1 MLIIGCDYHPSVQ
14 QIAWVNTETGECGE
28 RRLKH
33 RGEAEQ
39 FYRELKNKR
48 ISVQVGIEA
57 TGHSRWFERLLAELN
72 YEVWVGDPA
81 QIKAKQVRKQ
91 KNDRKDA
98 EHLLK
103 LMLEKTFPRIWVPS
117 PENRDV
123 RQLLLHRHRLV
134 GMRTR
139 VMNQLQAVAMNEG
152 IRRKKGLWSE
162 KGRQQLESL
171 SLMPWTTRRRQ
182 ELLELLDR
190 LDPNIDELSQ
200 AIEQEA
206 ERVPEVKLLM
216 THPGVG
222 PITALAFV
230 LVIGTPERFSCGK
243 QVASYL
249 GLIPCEDSSSERW
262 RLGHITKQGNKLLR
276 YLLGQAAQSVARC
289 EEQWQRQYAHLT
301 MRRNKP
307 IAKVAMA
314 RKLAVR
320 LFWMWRKGWD
330 YQQLKKF
337 GSHVGQLGALNGVQ

>member
-14 QIAWVNTETGECGE
+14 QIAVVDTETGECGE
-28 RRLKH
+28 RRLRH
-33 RGEAEQ
+33 RAEAEQ
-39 FYRELKNKR
+39 FYRELKGKQVR
-48 ISVQVGIEA
+48 VGIEA
-57 TGHSRWFERLLAELN
+57 TGHSRWFERLLSELN
-72 YEVWVGDPA
+72 FEIWIGDPA
-81 QIKAKQVRKQ
+81 QIRAKQVRKQ
-91 KNDRKDA
+91 KNDRRDA

-103 LMLEKTFPRIWVPS
+103 LMMKDDFPRIWAVT
-117 PENRDV
+117 PENRDL
-123 RQLLLHRHRLV
+123 RQLVWHRHRLV

-139 VMNQLQAVAMNEG
+139 VMNQLQAIAMNEG
-152 IRRKKGLWSE
+152 IRRKKGLWTE

-182 ELLELLDR
+182 ELLGLLDQ

-200 AIEQEA
+200 AIQQEA
-206 ERVPEVKLLM
+206 EQLPEVRLLM

-230 LVIGTPERFSCGK
+230 LVLGTPERFDNGK

-249 GLIPCEDSSSERW
+249 GLIPCEDSSADHW
-262 RLGHITKQGNKLLR
+262 RFGHISKQGNKLLR
-276 YLLGQAAQSVARC
+276 FLLGQSAQSTARC
-289 EEQWQRQYAHLT
+289 EERWHRQYAHLA

-320 LFWMWRKGWD
+320 LFWMWRRGWD

-337 GSHVGQLGALNGVQ
+337 GSYVG

>member
-14 QIAWVNTETGECGE
+14 QIAWVDTETGECGE
-28 RRLKH
+28 RRLTH
-33 RGEAEQ
+33 RAEAEE
-39 FYRELKNKR
+39 FYCQLKGKR
-48 ISVQVGIEA
+48 VRVGIEA

-72 YEVWVGDPA
+72 YEVWIGDPA
-81 QIKAKQVRKQ
+81 QIRAKQVRKQ
-91 KNDRKDA
+91 KNDRRDA
-98 EHLLK
+98 EHILK
-103 LMLEKTFPRIWVPS
+103 LMLQDDFPRIWAPT
-117 PENRDV
+117 PENRDL
-123 RQLLLHRHRLV
+123 RQLVWHRHRLV

-139 VMNQLQAVAMNEG
+139 VKNQLQAVAMNEG
-152 IRRKKGLWSE
+152 IRRKKGLWTE

-182 ELLELLDR
+182 ELLELLDQF
-190 LDPNIDELSQ
+190 DPNIDELSQ

-206 ERVPEVKLLM
+206 EQMPEVKLLM

-230 LVIGTPERFSCGK
+230 LVIGSPERFSCGK

-249 GLIPCEDSSSERW
+249 GLIPCEDSSADHR
-262 RLGHITKQGNKLLR
+262 RFGHITKQGNKLLR
-276 YLLGQAAQSVARC
+276 FLLGQSAQSVARC
-289 EEQWQRQYAHLT
+289 EEQWHRRYVHLQ

-320 LFWMWRKGWD
+320 LFWMWHNGWE
-330 YQQLKKF
+330 YQQLKKS
-337 GSHVGQLGALNGVQ
+337 GSHVG